1 MFNLFKR
8 KEPQVEKRNVGG
20 YTAQLIGAREA
31 WIAGRDGVADTTA
44 TVQGCISLWEN
55 ALAASDVMGTDLLTR
70 RDMAIAARS
79 LALRGEFV
87 ALIREDGLRPCG
99 DWEFTSRNGRP
110 HAYRVSTWES
120 GGAQSQTV
128 LAGEVLHF
136 VIGADPVAPY
146 YGTAP
151 LRRAP
156 LSAGMLHTL
165 ETALAETY
173 ANAPLGSTIIP
184 FPESPETDLET
195 LARGFRG
202 RRGRVMLRESVNV
215 AAAGGP
221 APQTDWR
228 PASLSPNLADTMATQ
243 NWQAARAGILNVYG
257 VLPSMLSENATGP
270 GIREGQRH
278 LATWTL
284 QPIAQLMAEECSAKL
299 GVKVDIDVMRPVQ
312 AFDVG
317 GRARALATI
326 VEAMASAKEAGLSAA
341 EFDVAAKLVNWGSDD
356 NAH

>member
-1 MFNLFKR
+1 MFDWLWK
-8 KEPQVEKRNVGG
+8 KDKTEKRQTGG
-20 YTAQLIGAREA
+20 YTAQLIGARES

-44 TVQGCISLWEN
+44 TVQSCVSLWEN

-79 LALRGEFV
+79 LALRGEAVF
-87 ALIREDGLRPCG
+87 LIREDGLRPAA
-99 DWEFTSRNGRP
+99 DYEFTSSDGKPN
-110 HAYRVSTWES
+110 AYRLSLWEA
-120 GGAQSQTV
+120 GGATSVTA
-128 LAGEVLHF
+128 LAGEVLHI
-136 VIGADPVAPY
+136 VIGADAVAPF
-146 YGTAP
+146 YGVAP
-151 LRRAP
+151 LRRAN
-156 LSAGMLHTL
+156 LSASMLHTL

-173 ANAPLGSTIIP
+173 SNAPMGSHIVP

-215 AAAGGP
+215 AAAGGV

-228 PASLSPNLADTMATQ
+228 PASLSPDLERTMSSQ

-257 VLPSMLSENATGP
+257 VLPALLSEQAQGP
-270 GIREGQRH
+270 LVREAQRH
-278 LATWTL
+278 LAGWTL
-284 QPIAQLMAEECSAKL
+284 QPIAQIIAEECSTKL
-299 GVKVDIDVMRPVQ
+299 GTPVEIDVMRPVQ
-312 AFDVG
+312 AYDVS
-317 GRARALATI
+317 GRARAMATI
-326 VEAMASAKEAGLSAA
+326 IEGMARAKEAGLSAE

>member
-1 MFNLFKR
+1 MFNFWR
-8 KEPQVEKRNVGG
+8 KPKQEKRSTGG
-20 YTAQLIGAREA
+20 YTAQIIGAREA
-31 WIAGRDGVADTTA
+31 YIAGIDGLADTTA
-44 TVQGCISLWEN
+44 TVQGAVSLWEA
-55 ALAASDVMGTDLLTR
+55 ALAASDVQGTTMLTR
-70 RDMAIAARS
+70 RDMALTARS
-79 LALRGEFV
+79 LALRGEAVF
-87 ALIREDGLRPCG
+87 LIREDGLRPAA
-99 DWEFTSRNGRP
+99 DWEFSSRNGKP
-110 HAYRVSTWES
+110 SAYRLSLWEASGAVSVT
-120 GGAQSQTV
+120 A

-136 VIGADPVAPY
+136 VIGADPVAPW

-151 LRRAP
+151 LRRAN

-173 ANAPLGSTIIP
+173 ANAPLGSSVLP

-202 RRGRVMLRESVNV
+202 RRGRVMLRESVQV

-221 APQTDWR
+221 APASDWS
-228 PASLSPNLADTMATQ
+228 PKSLSPDLTDS
-243 NWQAARAGILNVYG
+243 QAVQSWGQARAGILNAYG
-257 VLPSMLSENATGP
+257 VLPSLLSENATGP

-284 QPIAQLMAEECSAKL
+284 QPIAQLIAEEASQKL
-299 GVKVDIDVMRPVQ
+299 GSKVEIDVMRPVQ

-326 VEAMASAKEAGLSAA
+326 IEGMAAAKEAGLSPT
-341 EFDVAAKLVNWGSDD
+341 EFDFAAKLVNWGSDD
-356 NAH
+356 GAH